1 MSLNK
6 LGEKGSK
13 KKKAKEQRINMFL
26 VRYFKWLVVLFVL
39 IVFISSYIFLIK
51 PKYQK
56 ITQLVGANK
65 ISREQEYLERKE
77 YLAGIKDLIN
87 IYKKINLSD
96 IKKVNLILS
105 KGNNYEELFTQLESI
120 VLKSGLLIKSLKI
133 DSEEYVGKENILKKP
148 KISRK
153 ESGTDSSLPSEIGR
167 IKVTLSIIGVDYFS
181 LKNILNN
188 IENNLMI
195 MDIISLDFQPSNNSV
210 DLDFYTYYLK

>member
-1 MSLNK
+1 MSLNM

-65 ISREQEYLERKE
+65 ISREQKYLERKE

>member
-6 LGEKGSK
+6 LGEKRSK
-13 KKKAKEQRINMFL
+13 KKKAKKQRINMFL
-26 VRYFKWLVVLFVL
+26 VYYFKWLVALLVL

-65 ISREQEYLERKE
+65 ISREQEYLERKG

-133 DSEEYVGKENILKKP
+133 DSEEYVGKENILKTP
-148 KISRK
+148 KISRE

-181 LKNILNN
+181 LKNTLNT

-195 MDIISLDFQPSNNSV
+195 MDIISLDFQPSKNSV

>member
-181 LKNILNN
+181 LKNILNT

>member
-1 MSLNK
+1 MSPNK
-6 LGEKGSK
+6 LPGREDKKRAKKEKK
-13 KKKAKEQRINMFL
+13 INTFL
-26 VRYFKWLVVLFVL
+26 VNYFKWLVALLVL

-56 ITQLVGANK
+56 ITQSVGTNK

-120 VLKSGLLIKSLKI
+120 VLKSGLLMKSLKI
-133 DSEEYVGKENILKKP
+133 DSEEYVGKENILKTP
-148 KISRK
+148 KISQG

-181 LKNILNN
+181 LKNTLNT

-210 DLDFYTYYLK
+210 DLVFYTYYLK

>member
-56 ITQLVGANK
+56 ITQSVGANK

-148 KISRK
+148 KISRE

-181 LKNILNN
+181 LKNILNT

>member
-26 VRYFKWLVVLFVL
+26 VRYFKWLIVLFVL

-65 ISREQEYLERKE
+65 ISREQEYLERKG
-77 YLAGIKDLIN
+77 YLAGIEDLIN

-181 LKNILNN
+181 LKNILNT